1 MRARLILLALPL
13 VAVTAPASAQEVVF
27 APGTGD
33 TEYVSADAPEYVDAP
48 EYADAP
54 DYEYAGYDDDQAG
67 MGPIAGRLSD
77 PMVQDT
83 VAIMVEGMAGAVM
96 NMPIDGITEAIE
108 SARPGTVR
116 RQYRRGA
123 TVGDVAGRDARYL
136 PQDLGDQSRAA
147 VGMMGGV
154 ARAMANMMPALEN
167 LSRDM
172 EDQIRAAKQEAR
184 RARDR

>member
-13 VAVTAPASAQEVVF
+13 VAVIAPASAQEVVF
-27 APGTGD
+27 APGTGE
-33 TEYVSADAPEYVDAP
+33 TEYVSADAP

-54 DYEYAGYDDDQAG
+54 DYEDAGYDDDQAG

-123 TVGDVAGRDARYL
+123 TVADVAGRDARYL

>member
-1 MRARLILLALPL
+1 MRARFILLALPFAAIT
-13 VAVTAPASAQEVVF
+13 VPVSAQEIVF

-33 TEYVSADAPEYVDAP
+33 TEYVSDNAP

-54 DYEYAGYDDDQAG
+54 DYEDAGYDDDQAAI
-67 MGPIAGRLSD
+67 GPIAGRLSD

-123 TVGDVAGRDARYL
+123 TVADVAGRDARYL

>member
-27 APGTGD
+27 APGTGAM
-33 TEYVSADAPEYVDAP
+33 EYVSADAPEY
-48 EYADAP
+48 EDAP
-54 DYEYAGYDDDQAG
+54 DYEDAGYDDQAG

-123 TVGDVAGRDARYL
+123 TVADVAGRDARYL
-136 PQDLGDQSRAA
+136 PQDLGDQSRAV

-184 RARDR
+184 RARGR

>member
-13 VAVTAPASAQEVVF
+13 VAVTAPASAQDVVF

-33 TEYVSADAPEYVDAP
+33 TEYVSADAPEY
-48 EYADAP
+48 ADAP
-54 DYEYAGYDDDQAG
+54 DYEDTGYDDDQAG

-83 VAIMVEGMAGAVM
+83 VAIMVESMAGAVM
-96 NMPIDGITEAIE
+96 NMPIGGITEAIE

-116 RQYRRGA
+116 RQYRRDA
-123 TVGDVAGRDARYL
+123 TVADIAGRDARYL

-154 ARAMANMMPALEN
+154 ARAMANMMPAFEN

-172 EDQIRAAKQEAR
+172 QEQIRVAKQEAR